1 LSNDFDAIIIGA
13 GIGGLTCGAFLAHHG
28 MRVAVCERHFQI
40 GGYAQNFTR
49 KRHTFDSSV
58 HSVSMAD
65 SGYICGLLGELGIRD
80 RITITPN
87 TCTMHVISPQV
98 RYSIPA
104 EINALTETLCRDFPG
119 EKDSIPALLSDMQVQ
134 FSRYKGA
141 IRDTNQ
147 RQPRLAA
154 AVDIREATRSYK
166 NYIAHF
172 VRDETLRHLFH
183 SIWPFAGTPPS
194 IAPVFNAFIFVAHA
208 IEGSHHVKGGFAAL
222 AEALAGVIV
231 RGGGEVRTRWPVCGM
246 RVDDGKTVRAVVNA
260 AGDDLTA
267 ACFVSNISPYILHR
281 SIVPEPYRN
290 RLWLSRLESLRPSVS
305 AVCAYLGISG
315 DASDIVKD
323 SVTFWF
329 DSEDHEALYKRILT
343 GPADTIDHLLVMRP
357 PDSVHESTL
366 TLISFAR
373 PDAAHDWETAKEK
386 VAGAMIDKAVALFG
400 DFRSRINTVET
411 ASPATFE
418 RYTGNTGG
426 ALYGFENVKDLY
438 GQSKL
443 PLATYFRNL
452 YQAGHWTK
460 SGSGIYNVMSSG
472 RTVATMILNG

>member
-1 LSNDFDAIIIGA
+1 
-13 GIGGLTCGAFLAHHG
+13 
-28 MRVAVCERHFQI
+28 
-40 GGYAQNFTR
+40 
-49 KRHTFDSSV
+49 
-58 HSVSMAD
+58 MAD
-65 SGYICGLLGELGIRD
+65 PGFICGLLGELGIRD
-80 RITITPN
+80 RLTITPN
-87 TCTMHVISPQV
+87 TCTMHVVSPHV
-98 RYSIPA
+98 RYTIPS

-119 EKDSIPALLSDMQVQ
+119 EKDSIPALLSDMQAQ
-134 FSRYKGA
+134 FSRYKSSV
-141 IRDTNQ
+141 RDTQ
-147 RQPRLAA
+147 LKQPPLPV

-166 NYIAHF
+166 SYIEHF

-194 IAPVFNAFIFVAHA
+194 IAPIFNAFIFVAHA

-222 AEALAGVIV
+222 ADAFAGVIV
-231 RGGGEVRTRWPVCGM
+231 RRGGEVRTRWPVCGM
-246 RVDDGKTVRAVVNA
+246 RVDDGKIVRAVVNDV
-260 AGDDLTA
+260 GDELTA
-267 ACFVSNISPYILHR
+267 AFFVSNISPYVLHR
-281 SIVPEPYRN
+281 SIVPEPLRN
-290 RLWLSRLESLRPSVS
+290 RLWLSRLERLRPSVS

-323 SVTFWF
+323 NVTFCF
-329 DSEDHEALYKRILT
+329 ASEDHEALYDRILT
-343 GPADTIDHLLVMRP
+343 GPADTVDHLLVMRP
-357 PDSVHESTL
+357 PDSMHESTL
-366 TLISFAR
+366 TLICFAR
-373 PDAAHDWETAKEK
+373 PDAARDWKTAKEK
-386 VAGAMIDKAVALFG
+386 IAGAMIDKATALFG

-443 PLATYFRNL
+443 PLATYFPNL

-472 RTVATMILNG
+472 RTVASMILNR